1 MSTEKQRGLGSAH
14 QDGSPADS
22 SSVLRRPAGTGART
36 QGSAGAFPHYRL
48 LHPLPASA
56 VPSPAAQHPTSAL
69 LEPLA

>member
-1 MSTEKQRGLGSAH
+1 MPTEKQRGLGSAH

-22 SSVLRRPAGTGART
+22 SSVLKRPAGTRT
-36 QGSAGAFPHYRL
+36 PTRGSAGPFHHYRL

-56 VPSPAAQHPTSAL
+56 IPSPAAQRPTSAL